1 MASEPIDPIQEKYH
15 LLSVINGGEAFVRKA
30 LDKKLHCIRAVRE
43 LHQPIPP
50 KSLESQKQVLMRLSN
65 SNHPNIAAI
74 YALSD
79 NGGRLSMEMEF
90 IGDYKET
97 PSGPR
102 VEWAQNLNSLIQ
114 QETYLSAVETERVLR
129 HAASALQYCH
139 CDVLDLDYANGMRVK
154 GRGGI
159 IHNDLTAKNIM
170 QRPTGEWVLID
181 FGLSFV
187 DNDRR
192 SSLRGAGT
200 IEYMAPET
208 FDDMVATT
216 QSDIYSL
223 GVVLYQCLTGEV
235 PFPAKTA
242 SITERVKI
250 QDKHTSAPV
259 APIWSARSALITTK
273 TGRKPNVPDYPAW
286 LETVVL
292 KCLAKKP
299 ADRYANGKE
308 LAAFVASQQPPNT
321 AELAQRLAETT
332 NERDTIQSEYK
343 ILKAYNGRL
352 LNEQQNTN
360 KSAHDAP
367 VALQQKL
374 ADEQDELASQLV
386 SQTAKANTLQGAN
399 NTLQKQIVNLAA
411 ERNKLLASQEA
422 KSNTLQVANN
432 TLQTQV
438 ANLTAERNK
447 LKTKQEAELKP
458 IQERNRLIQIA
469 LVSIIVGLLL
479 YIWLRPQKQLEQQPT
494 QADSTIVSID
504 SAAATVMVDTATALP
519 LEMDQLTEFPD
530 SMRAIRNFPRLARRY
545 NAAFERAD
553 YDAYTNWV
561 LYTAALNLPD
571 VNPAKLRLRAA
582 NRLINKLSPLLNDP
596 AEWSMQAKREIA
608 RKAASNILKLDPTNA
623 QAQAWAKKLATY
635 EADE

>member
-1 MASEPIDPIQEKYH
+1 MASERIDPIQEKYH

-97 PSGPR
+97 SDGPR
-102 VEWAQNLNSLIQ
+102 VEWGVNLNSLIQ
-114 QETYLSAVETERVLR
+114 QETYLSAAETECVLR

-139 CDVLDLDYANGMRVK
+139 CDVLDLDYADGMRVK

-235 PFPAKTA
+235 PFPAKTGTT
-242 SITERVKI
+242 TERGKI
-250 QDKHTSAPV
+250 QEKHAAAPV
-259 APIWSARSALITTK
+259 PPIWPTRAALITAK
-273 TGRKPNVPDYPAW
+273 TGRQPNVPDYPAW
-286 LETVVL
+286 LELVVM

-299 ADRYANGKE
+299 AERYTNGKE

-321 AELAQRLAETT
+321 TDITRRMAEAVTQRETAQA
-332 NERDTIQSEYK
+332 EYK

-352 LNEQQNTN
+352 LNEQSELQKARKAAQDSLAT
-360 KSAHDAP
+360 
-367 VALQQKL
+367 LQQQLTSVQETL
-374 ADEQDELASQLV
+374 AIE
-386 SQTAKANTLQGAN
+386 TAKAG
-399 NTLQKQIVNLAA
+399 
-411 ERNKLLASQEA
+411 
-422 KSNTLQVANN
+422 TLQVANN
-432 TLQTQV
+432 TLQAQV
-438 ANLTAERNK
+438 ANLTTERNK
-447 LKTKQEAELKP
+447 LKINREAELKP
-458 IQERNRLIQIA
+458 IRERNRLIQAGLGLTIA
-469 LVSIIVGLLL
+469 ALLL
-479 YIWLRPQKQLEQQPT
+479 YIWLRPQPKPTQVEQVVEPT
-494 QADSTIVSID
+494 QAVDSSATMAAD
-504 SAAATVMVDTATALP
+504 SAAYSPADTARLP
-519 LEMDQLTEFPD
+519 VADPLAEFPD
-530 SMRAIRNFPRLARRY
+530 SMRAIRDFPLLARRF
-545 NAAFERAD
+545 NAAYDRSDF
-553 YDAYTNWV
+553 DAYTNWI

-571 VNPAKLRLRAA
+571 VNPKKLRVRAA
-582 NRLINKLSPLLNDP
+582 NRLANELVPLLNDP
-596 AEWSMQAKREIA
+596 ETWAISANRAIA
-608 RKAASNILKLDPTNA
+608 RKATTNIMKLDSTNA
-623 QAQAWAKKLATY
+623 QAQAWSRKLATY
-635 EADE
+635 GAED